1 MNYSKP
7 EVNVLG
13 EATRVIQFHLK
24 GRPNV
29 IDSFLDPRTHNAA
42 YDLDE

>member
-13 EATRVIQFHLK
+13 EAKSVIEGSSKPPIHTTDGLVS
-24 GRPNV
+24 P
-29 IDSFLDPRTHNAA
+29 LAA